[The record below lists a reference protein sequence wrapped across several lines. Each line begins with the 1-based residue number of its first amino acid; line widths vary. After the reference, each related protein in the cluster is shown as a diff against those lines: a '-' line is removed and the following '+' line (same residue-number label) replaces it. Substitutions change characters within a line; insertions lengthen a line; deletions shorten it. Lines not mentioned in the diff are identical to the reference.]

1 MTPDRASE
9 IAERDQLWAALRGLR
24 AEVDRLAGGG
34 FDPTDRDRQLVVV
47 LARIVAAELDFRGRD
62 AAE

>member
-1 MTPDRASE
+1 VEPDRARE

-24 AEVDRLAGGG
+24 AEVDRLAAGE
-34 FDPTDRDRQLVVV
+34 FDPGRDRQLVVV
-47 LARIVAAELDFRGRD
+47 LARIVAAELDFRDRD